1 MKLISTT
8 ETAKSGTTSI
18 TLIVQ
23 SVHGQVIASHAA
35 NTIAAAV
42 DKIAATN
49 VNMIYIVDL
58 EAVESRYT
66 GQWKSHVPALLK
78 KAGHNVQV
86 ICGPT
91 DIPNATTPGAFLNFG
106 GTNIYK
112 SAQVEQMGRLF
123 CDGAVRPG
131 DHFIFTDAWHP
142 GIINLKYMSELL
154 GIPVTTHGLWHA
166 GSYDPQDFLGRLV
179 GDKPWVRHAEKSFFH
194 AFDHNYFAT
203 QFHIDMFGNNLLD
216 TNMGTMYNYKES
228 KKIVQTGWPMEYMQD
243 TLAPYKGMK
252 KRDMILFPHRI
263 APEKQVEIFRDLATH
278 LPQYEFVV
286 CQDKQLTKHE
296 YHTLLGEA
304 KMVFSANLQETL
316 GISWYEGAIVDAI
329 PMVPD
334 RLSYSEMAFDNFK
347 YPSKWT
353 ENWNSYNVYRPDI
366 CRDIITHMDNY
377 TTRLPIIAKQ
387 VESLHDNFFS
397 ATQLLNR
404 LV

>member
-1 MKLISTT
+1 M
-8 ETAKSGTTSI
+8 
-18 TLIVQ
+18 
-23 SVHGQVIASHAA
+23 
-35 NTIAAAV
+35 TIFL
-42 DKIAATN
+42 
-49 VNMIYIVDL
+49 VDL
-58 EAVESRYT
+58 ESVETRYT
-66 GQWKSHVPALLK
+66 GQWKDHVPKLLR

-86 ICGPT
+86 ISGPT

-123 CDGAVRPG
+123 CNGAVHPG
-131 DHFIFTDAWHP
+131 DHFLFTDAWHP

-154 GIPVTTHGLWHA
+154 GIPVVTHGLWHA

-179 GDKPWVRHAEKSFFH
+179 GDKPWVRHAEQSFFH

-203 QFHIDMFGNNLLD
+203 EFHINMFRDNLLS
-216 TNMGTMYNYKES
+216 TNLGTIYDYKTTG
-228 KKIVQTGWPMEYMQD
+228 KIVRTGWPMEYFED
-243 TLAPYKGMK
+243 TLAPYRGMK
-252 KRDMILFPHRI
+252 KRNMILFPHRI
-263 APEKQVEIFRDLATH
+263 APEKQVDIFRDLAKH

-316 GISWYEGAIVDAI
+316 GISWYEGCVVGAV

-334 RLSYSEMAFDNFK
+334 RLSYSEMAFDTFK

-353 ENWNSYNVYRPDI
+353 ESWDAYNVYRPDI
-366 CRDIITHMDNY
+366 CRAIMTHMDY
-377 TTRLPIIAKQ
+377 YHTRLPQIEKQ
-387 VESLHDNFFS
+387 VGVLYEQFFS
-397 ATQLLNR
+397 ATE
-404 LV
+404 LVRRFS